1 MYRRPAALVDEETS
15 ILKPLLRSALP
26 LAVLLTFAC
35 HKDESTLGQSTPP
48 PTPPVLVA
56 QEDPL
61 PPAAPEISPVPTQV
75 VPTRDQAELEK
86 ALAANPQDVT
96 AQQELSALLYGE
108 RKDLDRADDL
118 LMSTLEVDLTAGI
131 DGIVGRTVAY
141 VRGGD
146 SDRGLRLLDRALT
159 AKPKE
164 PRLLL
169 LRGRYRL
176 QRHQCER
183 ALSDFES
190 ATRFD
195 SKNAAAHAFVGLA
208 RLCVGESEDAATAF
222 RRSLAID
229 PDQPEI
235 RKALADVAG
244 P

>member
-1 MYRRPAALVDEETS
+1 M
-15 ILKPLLRSALP
+15 KPLLRSILP
-26 LAVLLTFAC
+26 LFVLPLFVLPLLGLSIVAC
-35 HKDESTLGQSTPP
+35 QREESSLGQSTPA
-48 PTPPVLVA
+48 PTPPSLVA

-61 PPAAPEISPVPTQV
+61 PPAAPEISPIPTQV
-75 VPTRDQAELEK
+75 VPTRDQATLEQ
-86 ALAANPQDVT
+86 ALAANPQDVP
-96 AQQELSALLYGE
+96 AQRELSALLYE
-108 RKDLDRADDL
+108 QKDLDRADDL
-118 LMSTLEVDLTAGI
+118 LMSTLEVDLPAGI

-146 SDRGLRLLDRALT
+146 PDRGLRLLDRALT